1 MKKLLLIGGTG
12 FVGSHL
18 SKACAEE
25 YLIESTGREVDVR
38 DPVQLKAVIQRVK
51 PDNVVSLAAITTLR
65 ESFEDQRSTYDTNFT
80 GTLNLLMA
88 LKDSNFSGQLLFVS
102 SSEVYGLLNVGD
114 LPVSEA
120 LLPKPLS
127 PYAVAKMA
135 SEALCY
141 QWSRYERFKI
151 VIARPFN
158 HIGPG
163 QSERFAIADFA
174 RQIAKIKLGLEP
186 PVITVGDI
194 DTTRDFTDV
203 RDIADAYH
211 KLLDAGANGEIYNVC
226 SGSERSIRFLIERM
240 CQLAGCD
247 VEIRRDAAR
256 FRLSDQRRVCGGNL
270 KLIEATGWS
279 CTFMLDQTLS
289 DIIEYWMDRL
299 KTELLSI

>member
-211 KLLDAGANGEIYNVC
+211 KLLNVGANGEIFNVC

-240 CQLAGCD
+240 CQLAGVD
-247 VEIRRDAAR
+247 VEIRKDAAR
-256 FRLSDQRRVCGGNL
+256 FRLSDQRRVYGSNL
-270 KLIEATGWS
+270 KLIESTGWS
-279 CTFMLDQTLS
+279 YTFMLDQTLS
-289 DIIEYWMDRL
+289 DIIEYWIDRL
-299 KTELLSI
+299 KN

>member
-38 DPVQLKAVIQRVK
+38 DLVQLKAVIQRVK
-51 PDNVVSLAAITTLR
+51 PDNVVSLAAVTTLR
-65 ESFEDQRSTYDTNFT
+65 ESFEDQRSTYDINFT

-120 LLPKPLS
+120 LLPKPMS

-203 RDIADAYH
+203 RDIADAYR
-211 KLLDAGANGEIYNVC
+211 KLLDVGANGEIYNVC

-240 CQLAGCD
+240 CQLAGFD

-256 FRLSDQRRVCGGNL
+256 FRLSDQRRVCGSNL

-289 DIIEYWMDRL
+289 DIIEYWIDRL
-299 KTELLSI
+299 KN

>member
-1 MKKLLLIGGTG
+1 M
-12 FVGSHL
+12 
-18 SKACAEE
+18 
-25 YLIESTGREVDVR
+25 
-38 DPVQLKAVIQRVK
+38 
-51 PDNVVSLAAITTLR
+51 VSLAAITTLR

-102 SSEVYGLLNVGD
+102 SSEVYGLINAGD

-120 LLPKPLS
+120 LSPKPLS

-135 SEALCY
+135 SEALRY

-186 PVITVGDI
+186 PVNTVGDI

-203 RDIADAYH
+203 RDIADA
-211 KLLDAGANGEIYNVC
+211 
-226 SGSERSIRFLIERM
+226 
-240 CQLAGCD
+240 
-247 VEIRRDAAR
+247 
-256 FRLSDQRRVCGGNL
+256 
-270 KLIEATGWS
+270 
-279 CTFMLDQTLS
+279 
-289 DIIEYWMDRL
+289 
-299 KTELLSI
+299 

>member
-120 LLPKPLS
+120 LLPK
-127 PYAVAKMA
+127 
-135 SEALCY
+135 
-141 QWSRYERFKI
+141 
-151 VIARPFN
+151 
-158 HIGPG
+158 
-163 QSERFAIADFA
+163 
-174 RQIAKIKLGLEP
+174 
-186 PVITVGDI
+186 
-194 DTTRDFTDV
+194 
-203 RDIADAYH
+203 
-211 KLLDAGANGEIYNVC
+211 
-226 SGSERSIRFLIERM
+226 
-240 CQLAGCD
+240 
-247 VEIRRDAAR
+247 
-256 FRLSDQRRVCGGNL
+256 
-270 KLIEATGWS
+270 
-279 CTFMLDQTLS
+279 
-289 DIIEYWMDRL
+289 
-299 KTELLSI
+299 

>member
-120 LLPKPLS
+120 LLPKPMS

-211 KLLDAGANGEIYNVC
+211 KLLNVGANGEIFNVC

-240 CQLAGCD
+240 CQLAGVD
-247 VEIRRDAAR
+247 VEIRKDAAR
-256 FRLSDQRRVCGGNL
+256 FRLSDQRRVYGSNL
-270 KLIEATGWS
+270 KLIESTGWS
-279 CTFMLDQTLS
+279 YTFMLDQTLS
-289 DIIEYWMDRL
+289 DIIEYWIDRL
-299 KTELLSI
+299 KN